1 MAIRR
6 ADARWDGTFQDGTGS
21 FEVASGAFQGTF
33 TAGTRFGD
41 DPGTNPE
48 ELVGAAHAGC
58 FSMAFALALGK
69 AGHEPES
76 VRTTANVR
84 LEKLEAF
91 TITGI
96 ELVTEVKVSGIDEAE
111 FQEIANAS
119 KESCPVSRA
128 LASVPIELK
137 ATMVS

>member
-69 AGHEPES
+69 AGYEPES

-96 ELVTEVKVSGIDEAE
+96 DLVTEVKVFGIDEAE